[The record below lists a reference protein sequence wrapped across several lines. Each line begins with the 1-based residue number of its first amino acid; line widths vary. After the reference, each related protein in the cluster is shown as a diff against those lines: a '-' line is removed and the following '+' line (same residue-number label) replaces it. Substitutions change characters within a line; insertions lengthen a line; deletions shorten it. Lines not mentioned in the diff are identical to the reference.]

1 MLVPPVTLNVSKVVI
16 EIVELQVWLT
26 FSENI
31 LLYNEFG
38 VVADV
43 ILILDL
49 LLINVLYRAIL
60 VYKE

>member
-1 MLVPPVTLNVSKVVI
+1 MLVPPVTLNVCKVVI

-31 LLYNEFG
+31 LLNNEFG

-60 VYKE
+60 VNKE

>member
-1 MLVPPVTLNVSKVVI
+1 MLIPPVTLNVSKVVI

>member
-31 LLYNEFG
+31 LLNNEFG

-49 LLINVLYRAIL
+49 LLVNVLYRAIL
-60 VYKE
+60 VNKE

>member
-1 MLVPPVTLNVSKVVI
+1 MLVPPVTLNVSEVVI

-31 LLYNEFG
+31 LLDNELG

-60 VYKE
+60 VNKE

>member
-31 LLYNEFG
+31 LLNNEFG

-60 VYKE
+60 VNKE

>member
-1 MLVPPVTLNVSKVVI
+1 MLVPPVTLNVSEVVI
-16 EIVELQVWLT
+16 EIVELQVWLA

-31 LLYNEFG
+31 LLDNELG

-60 VYKE
+60 VNKE

>member
-38 VVADV
+38 VIADV

-60 VYKE
+60 VNKE